1 MKVAV
6 NRLKAGIRLQSRR
19 GGGNGLAVAVDAV
32 QPRRAAGKAQNA
44 LAVAAAAQRA
54 VQIDAVGPGRHPF
67 HNLVK
72 EDRHMMKCVVHAS
85 SVKAGRF
92 PGPHRLL
99 TKCGM
104 QGPQA
109 LAGVWGG
116 VPSPVPQ
123 HNRRER
129 RERPT
134 GARNAPLSKTA

>member
-1 MKVAV
+1 MASPSRSMPYSRAV
-6 NRLKAGIRLQSRR
+6 PPERR
-19 GGGNGLAVAVDAV
+19 KMPSLW
-32 QPRRAAGKAQNA
+32 PPP
-44 LAVAAAAQRA
+44 AQRA